1 MLVSPIL
8 VLASG
13 SPRRRRMLQ
22 ELGVSFDQRAVDVDE
37 TPLPEESADDL
48 VRRLAAKKATTAS
61 PTESEI
67 ALAAD
72 TVVVIKGRILGKP
85 ESQLDAR
92 AMLLALSGETHTV
105 LSGVAV
111 LSSQMAAP
119 EVQVVQTLVDIDAM
133 SPDTIERYVA
143 TGEPMDKAG
152 AYAIQG
158 LGSVFVRAIQG
169 SYSNVVG
176 LPLSVTRTLL
186 LRHGVEIPALPD
198 LNHA

>member
-1 MLVSPIL
+1 MLASPML